1 MSMSDENTT
10 VRYSVKELFARIDAK
25 LDGLAAVLD
34 AKADH
39 TSMVALELRVNK
51 LEAIDDQRRGA
62 TNAQKAIIAVLLAI
76 AGMLVPIVLNVVQ

>member
-1 MSMSDENTT
+1 MSSSEENTT

-39 TSMVALELRVNK
+39 TSLVALELRVK
-51 LEAIDDQRRGA
+51 HLESTDDQRRGA
-62 TNAQKAIIAVLLAI
+62 THAQKATIAILLAI
-76 AGMLVPIVLNVVQ
+76 AGMLVPILINVLQ